1 MALACHDL
9 LIFQI
14 LLTLLCPKF
23 RSLFACKPIQ
33 AGDCILKVPYS
44 VQLALDNL
52 HPSINS
58 LLGEDVGNVA
68 KLALVILLHQR
79 LGEHAITLL
88 MKVFGDMF

>member
-1 MALACHDL
+1 MC
-9 LIFQI
+9 FGKVCGMFKI
-14 LLTLLCPKF
+14 LY

-44 VQLALDNL
+44 VQLAPDM